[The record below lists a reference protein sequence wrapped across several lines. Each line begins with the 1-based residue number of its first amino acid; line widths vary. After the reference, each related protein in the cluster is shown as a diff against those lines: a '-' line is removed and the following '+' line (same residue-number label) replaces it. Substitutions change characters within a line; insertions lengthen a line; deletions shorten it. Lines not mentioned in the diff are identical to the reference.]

1 MYLLS
6 AIEQCEVESP
16 PPEISGYID
25 RIKEMVPCPLV
36 FPIQRKQVIPGGF
49 GFFPISRCGPLGC
62 VKETERKIISSFAPR
77 FPDI

>member
-1 MYLLS
+1 MYLLLS
-6 AIEQCEVESP
+6 SVKWKALHQRYLVILIES
-16 PPEISGYID
+16 
-25 RIKEMVPCPLV
+25 KKWFLAHLV